1 MAVGKLLLH
10 VVGEDLLRAFYKLL
24 RLRFCVSS
32 EKTLCNKDFYKEFE
46 RDFYIKIIDGIIP
59 ANLIRNSLLSLFCP
73 FLETKNKNKVFSKL
87 VVW

>member
-46 RDFYIKIIDGIIP
+46 RDFYIKIIVAIIP
-59 ANLIRNSLLSLFCP
+59 ANLIRIHFYPFFVLS
-73 FLETKNKNKVFSKL
+73 
-87 VVW
+87 